1 MTLSIQLIQIP
12 EAETV
17 PKREFYLDGSK
28 VDIGR
33 DFAADICLPDMSEQM
48 SRRHIQLMRLPDGGY
63 TVIDLSTNG
72 AKLNGKDLPS
82 GEAHGLNDGDVI
94 GILGYRLLVS
104 LIARSGK
111 VVETADDL
119 MAGDPFE
126 TTTDFSAKEPLI
138 ANAEIEAY
146 DNEPKRGFSDTVKD
160 LDEDLMFDPFAEG
173 PELREPVE
181 PKRHFQQ
188 TPMSETE
195 TAENVEVMRLPHT
208 LPSTTQIDA
217 LLRGQHY
224 QENALEA
231 VERALERFL
240 DEVDPNILEDDY
252 KLFIPPLMRR
262 KKRFWAI
269 HRRQFAKKKASGEFK
284 RSFLALFAE
293 EMRKQ

>member
-17 PKREFYLDGSK
+17 PKREFYLDDPK

-48 SRRHIQLMRLPDGGY
+48 SRRHIQLTRLPDGSY
-63 TVIDLSTNG
+63 TVTDLSTNG
-72 AKLNGKDLPS
+72 AKLNGTDLSS
-82 GEAHGLNDGDVI
+82 GEARQLNDGDVI

-104 LIARSGK
+104 IIAKSS
-111 VVETADDL
+111 EPADAAPDL
-119 MAGDPFE
+119 MADDPFE
-126 TTTDFSAKEPLI
+126 TATDFSANEPLI
-138 ANAEIEAY
+138 ADAEIENY
-146 DNEPKRGFSDTVKD
+146 ETEPERGFSDTVKD

-181 PKRHFQQ
+181 PKRHFHQQ
-188 TPMSETE
+188 PMPD
-195 TAENVEVMRLPHT
+195 AEPAEKVEVVRLPRP
-208 LPSTTQIDA
+208 LQESREIDP
-217 LLRGQHY
+217 LLRGHTY
-224 QENALEA
+224 HEIALEA

-240 DEVDPNILEDDY
+240 DEVDPNLLEDDY
-252 KLFIPPLMRR
+252 KMFIPVLMRR